1 MATAT
6 KTKVDPE
13 DLVDIPAGAK
23 LVWVR
28 PKTIANWLTQG
39 KLTSNTEARSPT
51 SAPCRTMTRG

>member
-39 KLTSNTEARSPT
+39 KLTRYPT
-51 SAPCRTMTRG
+51 PRQGHRQAHRAGQ